1 VDVVRDFIAAQT
13 ALLTKVSSVPVE
25 PFGYGVDLVCADDL
39 TASMTETDMSSAQSI
54 AQDAYHRLSTRK
66 GSLLDDPDFGFD
78 LVSLLSAPLTQEQIT
93 ALPLQIQN
101 ELAKDDRVDD
111 VTVELSYSYATKTLT
126 VTCLFVLANPEQTQF
141 TAIMS
146 VTSLEALL
154 EVVL

>member
-1 VDVVRDFIAAQT
+1 MI
-13 ALLTKVSSVPVE
+13 
-25 PFGYGVDLVCADDL
+25 
-39 TASMTETDMSSAQSI
+39 SAQSV

-78 LVSLLSAPLTQEQIT
+78 LVSLLSAPLTQEQLT

-111 VTVELSYSYATKTLT
+111 VTVALDYSYATKTLEVNCAFT
-126 VTCLFVLANPEQTQF
+126 LADPEQTQF
-141 TAIMS
+141 TAILS

-154 EVVL
+154 QVVL